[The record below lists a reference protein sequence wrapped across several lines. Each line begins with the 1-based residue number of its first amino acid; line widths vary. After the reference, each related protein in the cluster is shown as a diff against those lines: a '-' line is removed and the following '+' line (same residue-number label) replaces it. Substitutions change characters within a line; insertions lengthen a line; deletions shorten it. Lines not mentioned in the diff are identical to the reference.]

1 MRPSKAA
8 RAVAAVDA
16 ARGPRIEQLGRPLDC
31 ADIRSLTAQQ
41 AFKEGKRA
49 SAVRALCKRA
59 TRLPTLIAAAG
70 PAAAS
75 ERFPNACHPGS
86 RVGESA
92 TPRGRFLNGLV
103 EKPGGGAARSTIR
116 PRWLSLAETKMG

>member
-8 RAVAAVDA
+8 RAVAGVHA

-31 ADIRSLTAQQ
+31 ADSGNLTAQQ

-49 SAVRALCKRA
+49 SAVRTLCKRA
-59 TRLPTLIAAAG
+59 TRLATLIAAV

-75 ERFPNACHPGS
+75 ERFPNGCHPGN
-86 RVGESA
+86 RVRDSA
-92 TPRGRFLNGLV
+92 TPRGRFLNGPV
-103 EKPGGGAARSTIR
+103 EDLKAEPRAA
-116 PRWLSLAETKMG
+116 PFGLAAYLAETKMGP